1 MSQKPCPE
9 VYHHTPQGLAST
21 ESTGIEWAME
31 LGSREVHPQDF
42 EGLECRVPLRRLA
55 GQNWKDPINVNP
67 VHKMNF
73 CASVTIIEMFLWL

>member
-1 MSQKPCPE
+1 
-9 VYHHTPQGLAST
+9 
-21 ESTGIEWAME
+21 ME